1 MVSVKE
7 AYINSSEAL
16 KASGI
21 ESFLIDARVIL
32 EHILNIESGKLP
44 LYYDKILTKSEHKSL
59 ENAIEKRA
67 AHTPV
72 AYITNKKEFYSLDF
86 YVEEGVLI
94 PRGDTELLVSEALK
108 AIKEINAKDEKIKIA
123 DLCCGSGC
131 IGLTLAKLIPKSDVT
146 LFDISDKA
154 IEITKKNAERL
165 KIKNA
170 KIIKADILKEELP
183 EGYSLILS
191 NPPYIPI
198 CDIKDLEK
206 TVKAYEPICA
216 LTDNSDGLTF
226 YKRLK
231 YLSKYLEADGT
242 MLAEIGIN
250 QLYDVKNIFGSLD
263 YICDLA
269 NIPRVIKFPQKRKEE
284 IK

>member
-7 AYINSSEAL
+7 AYKKSSEIL
-16 KASGI
+16 KSAGI
-21 ESFLIDARVIL
+21 ESFLIDTRVIL

-44 LYYDKILTKSEHKSL
+44 LYYDKILTESEQKKL
-59 ENAIEKRA
+59 EGAIEKRA

-94 PRGDTELLVSEALK
+94 PRGDTEILVSEALK
-108 AIKEINAKDEKIKIA
+108 IIKSKDKKIKIA

-131 IGLTLAKLIPKSDVT
+131 IGLTLAKLIPKSEVT

-154 IEITKKNAERL
+154 IEITKKNAKKL
-165 KIKNA
+165 GIKNA
-170 KIIKADILKEELP
+170 EAVKADILKEELP
-183 EGYSLILS
+183 ENYGLIVS
-191 NPPYIPI
+191 NPPYIPAL
-198 CDIKDLEK
+198 DIAGLEK
-206 TVKAYEPICA
+206 TVKAYEPISA

-231 YLSKYLEADGT
+231 YLAKYLDTEG
-242 MLAEIGIN
+242 MLLAEIGIN
-250 QLYDVKNIFGSLD
+250 QLSDVKNIFENLD
-263 YICDLA
+263 YICDLS
-269 NIPRVIKFPQKRKEE
+269 NIPRVIKFPQKRKDE

>member
-7 AYINSSEAL
+7 AYINSAEAL

-44 LYYDKILTKSEHKSL
+44 LYYDKILTNSEQNSL

-131 IGLTLAKLIPKSDVT
+131 IGLTLAKLIPKSEVT

-165 KIKNA
+165 GIKNA
-170 KIIKADILKEELP
+170 KAVKADILKEELP
-183 EGYSLILS
+183 ESYSLIVS
-191 NPPYIPI
+191 NPPYIPVR
-198 CDIKDLEK
+198 DIAGLEK

-231 YLSKYLEADGT
+231 YLSKRLESNGIL
-242 MLAEIGIN
+242 LAEIGIN

-269 NIPRVIKFPQKRKEE
+269 NIPRVIKFSQKERTK
-284 IK
+284 

>member
-1 MVSVKE
+1 MVSVRE
-7 AYINSSEAL
+7 AYKKSTEAL
-16 KASGI
+16 KSAGI
-21 ESFLIDARVIL
+21 ESFLIDSRVIL

-44 LYYDKILTKSEHKSL
+44 LYYDKILTKSEQKSL

-108 AIKEINAKDEKIKIA
+108 AIKEINAKGEKIKIA

-131 IGLTLAKLIPKSDVT
+131 IGLTLAKFIPKSEVT

-165 KIKNA
+165 GIKNA
-170 KIIKADILKEELP
+170 KAVKADILKEELP
-183 EGYSLILS
+183 ESYSLIVS

-198 CDIKDLEK
+198 CDIACLEK
-206 TVKAYEPICA
+206 TVKTYEPTNA

-231 YLSKYLEADGT
+231 YLSKRLESNGIL
-242 MLAEIGIN
+242 LAEIGIN

-269 NIPRVIKFPQKRKEE
+269 NIPRVIKFPQKERTK
-284 IK
+284 

>member
-16 KASGI
+16 KASEI
-21 ESFLIDARVIL
+21 ESFLIDTRVIL

-44 LYYDKILTKSEHKSL
+44 LYYDKILTKSEQKSL

-72 AYITNKKEFYSLDF
+72 AYITNKKEFYSFDF
-86 YVEEGVLI
+86 YVEKGVLI

-108 AIKEINAKDEKIKIA
+108 AIKSKDEKIKIA

-131 IGLTLAKLIPKSDVT
+131 IGLTLAKLIPKSEVT

-154 IEITKKNAERL
+154 IEITKKNIERL
-165 KIKNA
+165 GIKNA
-170 KIIKADILKEELP
+170 KAVKADILKDELP
-183 EGYSLILS
+183 ESYELIVS
-191 NPPYIPI
+191 NPPYIPA
-198 CDIKDLEK
+198 CDIAGLEK

-231 YLSKYLEADGT
+231 YLSKHLELNGIL
-242 MLAEIGIN
+242 LAEIGIN

-269 NIPRVIKFPQKRKEE
+269 NIPRVIKFPQKERTK
-284 IK
+284 